1 MIEVGPAYES
11 CRAASANS
19 ILQGR
24 IGYLRAWPIGRL
36 PNEVRRYYANFT
48 YQAGSD
54 QTGLRTLTSRT
65 RVNPFFSSTLG
76 NWIAAGLSS
85 AMEQLGPYR
94 STETFASPLHCA
106 PSSQVPPIAKAPNAR
121 DSVIKKTLRLP
132 R

>member
-1 MIEVGPAYES
+1 M
-11 CRAASANS
+11 S
-19 ILQGR
+19 IDGHIQPQLHRQ
-24 IGYLRAWPIGRL
+24 Y
-36 PNEVRRYYANFT
+36 T
-48 YQAGSD
+48 
-54 QTGLRTLTSRT
+54 
-65 RVNPFFSSTLG
+65 
-76 NWIAAGLSS
+76 AGLSS